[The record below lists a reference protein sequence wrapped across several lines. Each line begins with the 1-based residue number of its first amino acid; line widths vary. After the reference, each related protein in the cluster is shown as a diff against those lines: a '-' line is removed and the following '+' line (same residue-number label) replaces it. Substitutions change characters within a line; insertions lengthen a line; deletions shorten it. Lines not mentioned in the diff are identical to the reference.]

1 MKLTSDALH
10 ISIDALW
17 DETAEVWSASSK
29 DVFGLFVE
37 AGSIDQL
44 LEQIALVFGDLQTDC
59 TSLTGPVVFQ
69 ISCRKE
75 KNFLRQ
81 FDLKV
86 EHAPK
91 GVTA

>member
-59 TSLTGPVVFQ
+59 TGSTSRVVFQ
-69 ISCRKE
+69 IRSRGE
-75 KNFLRQ
+75 NFFGNVISKWSMFRE
-81 FDLKV
+81 V
-86 EHAPK
+86 
-91 GVTA
+91 